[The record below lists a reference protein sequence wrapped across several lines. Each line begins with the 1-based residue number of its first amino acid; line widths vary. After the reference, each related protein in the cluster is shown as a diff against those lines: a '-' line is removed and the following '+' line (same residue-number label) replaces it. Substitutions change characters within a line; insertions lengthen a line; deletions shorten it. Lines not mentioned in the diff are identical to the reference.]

1 MRKFVPFLLAVMII
15 SPSIILAQYSNA
27 MRIKIEGY
35 GYSDETV
42 VRFLSGATPNFDGAY
57 DAWKLFSPNP
67 MVPSIYSKIQS
78 GDELSI
84 NSLPVPVYSSDVTI
98 EVYTSVAYSG
108 LYTVTVE
115 EIYAFDDDFVLSI
128 TNVDGEETYDITG
141 NTTFTCVLQPNTTTP
156 TFTFNVAKTISTS
169 IQQEPVKEDFKIL
182 TNSNGNFDLLFN
194 DHSIKSIMVYDITG
208 KTVLQEK
215 TTTNLFH
222 LNLEN
227 QNAGFYFI
235 VISDETSIK
244 SKKIYR

>member
-1 MRKFVPFLLAVMII
+1 MRKLIPFLLVVMII

-42 VRFLSGATPNFDGAY
+42 VRFLDGATPEFDGSY

-78 GDELSI
+78 GDELAI
-84 NSLPVPVYSSDVTI
+84 NSLPVPVNSSDVTI
-98 EVYTSVAYSG
+98 EVFTNVAYSG

-115 EIYAFDDDFVLSI
+115 EIYSFDNDFVLSI
-128 TNVDGEETYDITG
+128 TNIDGEETYDISG

-169 IQQEPVKEDFKIL
+169 IKNEDIQDDFKIL
-182 TNSNGNFDLLFN
+182 TKSNGNFDLLFN
-194 DHSIKSIMVYDITG
+194 DHSNKSIMVYDITG

-215 TTTNLFH
+215 TTNNIFR

-227 QNAGFYFI
+227 KNTGLYVI
-235 VISDETSIK
+235 VINDGTAIK
-244 SKKIYR
+244 SMKIYR

>member
-42 VRFLSGATPNFDGAY
+42 VRFLDGATPNFDGAY
-57 DAWKLFSPNP
+57 DAWKLFSTNP

-84 NSLPVPVYSSDVTI
+84 NSLPAYTTNTI
-98 EVYTSVAYSG
+98 IELHTKVAYSG

-128 TNVDGEETYDITG
+128 TNVDGEETYDISG

-156 TFTFNVAKTISTS
+156 TFTFNVAKTFSTS
-169 IQQEPVKEDFKIL
+169 IEQEPIKEDFKIL
-182 TNSNGNFDLLFN
+182 TKSNGNFDLLFN
-194 DHSIKSIMVYDITG
+194 NSTAKNISIYDITG
-208 KTVLQEK
+208 KIILQEK
-215 TTTNLFH
+215 TTTNVFR

-227 QNAGFYFI
+227 QNAGLYVI
-235 VISDETSIK
+235 VINDGIKTTSEK
-244 SKKIYR
+244 VFR